1 MKCLKIILFT
11 ALSYAAIGAATLL
24 SAQDVQDYPQVNEV
38 RVEFDGFQSVS
49 EEFVSSN
56 IQLRAGMNY
65 NTALIDQ
72 SIRTLYGTGHF
83 EFVEVKLENVEDGSV
98 NVIFAV
104 IPKYTI
110 ERIIYSG
117 NQTYKEGRLSSK
129 AELET
134 GVPLDEYVVNEAAEN
149 IQAYYVKKGYPD
161 ATVDYRIQR
170 DESTGRA
177 VIIFDIDEGHKVK
190 IKGLFFEG
198 NSALQDKQ
206 LAKVLETQSTDW
218 LSWLTGSGRFDDVRF
233 KEDLE
238 LLRNYYRN
246 NGYLDVLIE
255 ETDVVLDFKTDNRL
269 EITIPITEGELY
281 SIGQI
286 SIDNATIF
294 TSQELLTAIE
304 LASNDP
310 FSPEKIDQA
319 AAAIREYY
327 TSRGYLDAGV
337 RAERVP
343 NMHTRA
349 IDLVFR
355 VRESEKFYVES
366 IKVEG
371 NTTTKTRVII
381 RELALR
387 PGDVFD
393 LKRMKTSENR
403 LRNTR
408 YFGDVRLSDE
418 STNVPGRRD
427 LGVTV
432 SEGRT
437 GNFTFGAGFGSVESA
452 VVYFELTQG
461 NFDLF
466 NWRSGFRG
474 DGQKFRFRA
483 SLGTTSNQ
491 ILIAFEEPWL
501 FEQRLAF
508 GVELFRTESDY
519 NSSDYN
525 ELRTGFELYLRRR
538 LFELV
543 EARMSYRLEVVEI
556 FDVDYGVSDPFEP
569 DRPDGSR
576 PNDGIADVYQ
586 AADESDD
593 IVSKV
598 GLSLLRDT
606 RDSLMFTRTGNRTT
620 LSSQWAGLG
629 GDINY
634 LKFEARTAQFIPT
647 FDAYDQT
654 LSIIARVGTVAAYGS
669 SDEVPFYDRFYLGG
683 PDSLRGFEYR
693 DVGPRDDDDED
704 EAIGGDS
711 YGMVSFEYSFRLA
724 EPLGLVAF
732 YDWGFV
738 NESDY
743 DLSPSDYASNW
754 GIGARIILMGSP
766 LKLDLGF
773 PISTPD
779 DAEDNGAQFNFSF
792 GTRF

>member
-1 MKCLKIILFT
+1 MRFFKILRCSLISFLAIT
-11 ALSYAAIGAATLL
+11 CSLSL
-24 SAQDVQDYPQVNEV
+24 SAQDTKEYPKVNEV

-49 EEFVSSN
+49 EEFVFGN
-56 IQLRAGMNY
+56 VQLRAGMDY
-65 NTALIDQ
+65 NTALVDQ

-83 EFVEVKLENVEDGSV
+83 EFVEVKVETAEDGSV
-98 NVIFAV
+98 IVIFEV

-110 ERIIYSG
+110 ERIAYSG
-117 NQTYKEGRLSSK
+117 NKKYKNERLSSK
-129 AELET
+129 GELEA
-134 GVPLDEYVVNEAAEN
+134 GLPLDEYQVSEAADKIE
-149 IQAYYVKKGYPD
+149 AYYVKKGFPD
-161 ATVDYRIQR
+161 VTVDYRIQR
-170 DESTGRA
+170 DEATGYA
-177 VIIFDIDEGHKVK
+177 VVLYDIDEGSNVK

-198 NSALQDKQ
+198 NSAIDDKE
-206 LAKVLETQSTDW
+206 LAKVLETQKRDW
-218 LSWLTGSGRFDDVRF
+218 LSWLTGSGRFDQKKF

-238 LLRNYYRN
+238 LLRTYYRN
-246 NGYLDVLIE
+246 QGYLDITVDE
-255 ETDVVLDFKTDNRL
+255 DSVVLAYKSDGHL
-269 EITIPITEGELY
+269 EITIPVIEGQFYTLGEMSLE
-281 SIGQI
+281 
-286 SIDNATIF
+286 NATIF
-294 TSQELLTAIE
+294 TTGELLSVVDVTPGTA
-304 LASNDP
+304 
-310 FSPEKIDQA
+310 FSPEKVDA
-319 AAAIREYY
+319 AAADIREYY

-343 NMHTRA
+343 NMQTRA

-371 NTTTKTRVII
+371 NTITKTRVIL

-393 LKRMKTSENR
+393 LKRMNTSENR

-408 YFGDVRLSDE
+408 YFGDVRMNPE

-427 LGVTV
+427 LSVTV

-483 SLGTTSNQ
+483 SLGSTSNEV
-491 ILIAFEEPWL
+491 IIAFEEPWL

-508 GVELFRTESDY
+508 GVELFRRESDY

-543 EARMSYRLEVVEI
+543 EARMSYRFEIVEI
-556 FDVDYGVSDPFEP
+556 FDVGKGTDPA
-569 DRPDGSR
+569 
-576 PNDGIADVYQ
+576 NDGIADVFQ
-586 AADESDD
+586 AADGEKDV
-593 IVSKV
+593 VSKV
-598 GLSLLRDT
+598 GLTLLRDT
-606 RDSLMFTRTGNRTT
+606 RDSLMFTRRGNRTS
-620 LSSQWAGLG
+620 LMSELAGLG
-629 GDINY
+629 GDVNY
-634 LKFEARTAQFIPT
+634 LKLEARTAHFIPT
-647 FDAYDQT
+647 FDLYEQT
-654 LSIIARVGTVAAYGS
+654 FSIIGRVGTVSTYS
-669 SDEVPFYDRFYLGG
+669 NSDEVPFYDRFYLGG
-683 PDSLRGFEYR
+683 PDSLRGFEHR
-693 DVGPRDDDDED
+693 DVGPRDNDDED
-704 EAIGGDS
+704 EAIGGNS
-711 YGMVSFEYSFRLA
+711 YGMLSFEYGFRIA

-732 YDWGFV
+732 YDCGFV

-743 DLSPSDYASNW
+743 DFSPSNYASNW
-754 GIGARIILMGSP
+754 GIGARIIMMGSP
-766 LKLDLGF
+766 LKLDLGI
-773 PISTPD
+773 PITVPD

>member
-1 MKCLKIILFT
+1 MRFFKILRCS
-11 ALSYAAIGAATLL
+11 LVSLLAITCSLPL
-24 SAQDVQDYPQVNEV
+24 SAQDTREYPKVNEV

-49 EEFVSSN
+49 EEFVFGN
-56 IQLRAGMNY
+56 VQLRAGMDY
-65 NTALIDQ
+65 NTALVDQ

-83 EFVEVKLENVEDGSV
+83 EFVEVKVETAEDGSV
-98 NVIFAV
+98 IVIFEV

-110 ERIIYSG
+110 ERIAYSG
-117 NQTYKEGRLSSK
+117 NKKYKNERLSSK
-129 AELET
+129 GELEA
-134 GVPLDEYVVNEAAEN
+134 GLPLDEYQVSEAADKIE
-149 IQAYYVKKGYPD
+149 AYYVEKGFPD
-161 ATVDYRIQR
+161 VTVDYRIQR
-170 DESTGRA
+170 DEATGYA
-177 VIIFDIDEGHKVK
+177 VVLYDIDEGSNVK

-198 NSALQDKQ
+198 NVAIDDKE
-206 LAKVLETQSTDW
+206 LAKVLETQKRDW
-218 LSWLTGSGRFDDVRF
+218 LSWLTGSGRFDQKKF

-238 LLRNYYRN
+238 LLRTYYRN
-246 NGYLDVLIE
+246 QGYLDITVDE
-255 ETDVVLDFKTDNRL
+255 DSVVLAYKSDGHL
-269 EITIPITEGELY
+269 EITIPVIEGQFYTLGEM
-281 SIGQI
+281 SIE
-286 SIDNATIF
+286 NATIY
-294 TSQELLTAIE
+294 TTGELLSVVDVASGTA
-304 LASNDP
+304 
-310 FSPEKIDQA
+310 FSPEKVDA
-319 AAAIREYY
+319 AAADIREYY

-343 NMHTRA
+343 NMQTRA

-371 NTTTKTRVII
+371 NTITKTRVII

-393 LKRMKTSENR
+393 LKRMNTSENR

-408 YFGDVRLSDE
+408 YFGDVRMTPE

-427 LGVTV
+427 LSVTV

-483 SLGTTSNQ
+483 SLGSTSNEV
-491 ILIAFEEPWL
+491 IVAFEEPWL

-508 GVELFRTESDY
+508 GVELFRRESDY

-543 EARMSYRLEVVEI
+543 EARMSYRFEIVEI
-556 FDVDYGVSDPFEP
+556 FDVNMGTYP
-569 DRPDGSR
+569 DA
-576 PNDGIADVYQ
+576 NDGIADVFQ
-586 AADESDD
+586 AADGEKDV
-593 IVSKV
+593 VSKV
-598 GLSLLRDT
+598 GLTLLRDT
-606 RDSLMFTRTGNRTT
+606 RDSLMFTRRGNRTS
-620 LSSQWAGLG
+620 LMSELAGLG
-629 GDINY
+629 GDVNY
-634 LKFEARTAQFIPT
+634 LKLEARTAHFIPT
-647 FDAYDQT
+647 FDLYEQT
-654 LSIIARVGTVAAYGS
+654 FSIIGRVGTVSTYS
-669 SDEVPFYDRFYLGG
+669 NSDEVPFYDRFYLGG
-683 PDSLRGFEYR
+683 PDSLRGFEHR
-693 DVGPRDDDDED
+693 DVGPRDNDDED
-704 EAIGGDS
+704 EAIGGNS
-711 YGMVSFEYSFRLA
+711 YGMLSFEYGFRIA

-732 YDWGFV
+732 YDCGFV

-743 DLSPSDYASNW
+743 DFSPSNYASNW
-754 GIGARIILMGSP
+754 GIGARIIMMGSP
-766 LKLDLGF
+766 LKLDLGI
-773 PISTPD
+773 PITVPD